1 MNAKLMESLEFEQ
14 RRADKLLDK
23 FLVLSSV
30 QGRLQGVIKH
40 HRCDELVAFAGDLLE
55 MIEDE
60 LETID
65 ARYRKKL

>member
-1 MNAKLMESLEFEQ
+1 M
-14 RRADKLLDK
+14 
-23 FLVLSSV
+23 LSSV

-65 ARYRKKL
+65 ARYRKKTLKTEHLAFNQLSARN